1 MSGTYRFVKLLK
13 NHIYPTYQLH
23 AYMANDKT
31 APDAGLRL
39 AALTTIHWLKSRL
52 GDAAPKEWEG
62 MLSPADYLSATDD
75 DLPSL
80 ICNDRCQEAIS
91 PDSGFLRDLPTEG
104 ISKEPWNQISGIG
117 HSDIRGFGGCRTSTL
132 PTG

>member
-1 MSGTYRFVKLLK
+1 MLKITYTARFQK
-13 NHIYPTYQLH
+13 HY
-23 AYMANDKT
+23 KT
-31 APDAGLRL
+31 
-39 AALTTIHWLKSRL
+39 
-52 GDAAPKEWEG
+52 
-62 MLSPADYLSATDD
+62 
-75 DLPSL
+75 L